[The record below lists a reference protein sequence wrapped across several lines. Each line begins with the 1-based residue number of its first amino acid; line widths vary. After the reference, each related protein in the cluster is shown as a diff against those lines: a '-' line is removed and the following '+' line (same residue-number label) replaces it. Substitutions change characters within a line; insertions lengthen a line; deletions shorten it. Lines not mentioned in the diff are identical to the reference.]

1 MNNFVKSLME
11 EKNLKQKELA
21 EILGISSSMISQ
33 WNNEA
38 TNVGLDSLFCM
49 SKLFHVTVDELLE
62 GKRSGESLEDKW
74 KREYY
79 INEDAAKNAFIDGEK
94 DTVLR
99 YLNTLH
105 KVDEKFFKLFEK
117 KVTENISVNQAKEL
131 RYLRQFYGIQIPGY
145 KLDNGSWLSNS
156 DKEFDDVVLDMLIK
170 KIGRQNKDEIIWNL
184 KKIYRITHYGVDIS
198 ENYEVVPVD
207 SNYENFGE
215 DPLKYL
221 KDDEDIFYAVYNILP
236 PIKKDKFITKKYH
249 EGCSLFRLHELIK
262 RGGNI
267 LYMSEDFTMPNY
279 SHKELACIKGELKPA
294 LESDKIHALLVE
306 IYSKNITLSYEQYQV
321 LINYPRMKQIEMEV
335 KFKAKSPVTYWE
347 YIKKDISTLK
357 A

>member
-1 MNNFVKSLME
+1 ME

-105 KVDEKFFKLFEK
+105 KVDEKFFF
-117 KVTENISVNQAKEL
+117 
-131 RYLRQFYGIQIPGY
+131 F
-145 KLDNGSWLSNS
+145 
-156 DKEFDDVVLDMLIK
+156 F
-170 KIGRQNKDEIIWNL
+170 
-184 KKIYRITHYGVDIS
+184 
-198 ENYEVVPVD
+198 
-207 SNYENFGE
+207 
-215 DPLKYL
+215 
-221 KDDEDIFYAVYNILP
+221 
-236 PIKKDKFITKKYH
+236 
-249 EGCSLFRLHELIK
+249 
-262 RGGNI
+262 
-267 LYMSEDFTMPNY
+267 
-279 SHKELACIKGELKPA
+279 
-294 LESDKIHALLVE
+294 
-306 IYSKNITLSYEQYQV
+306 
-321 LINYPRMKQIEMEV
+321 
-335 KFKAKSPVTYWE
+335 
-347 YIKKDISTLK
+347 
-357 A
+357 